1 MISKLLL
8 IKSRSILLFVFLCI
22 VQSIFIQAQS
32 VDGELN
38 LDTIKAGKFDTGKMW
53 TFENPPVEYFVGE
66 YNFNPEEEWFTNLRL
81 STLKFAD
88 YCSASFISEDGLIMT
103 NHHCARESVTEVTAE
118 DEDLYSNGFIAE
130 TLADERPVPG
140 LFVDQLILIE
150 DVTDEIFKTVE
161 NTETEKQRIEMEE
174 KIIIEIEEKYSE
186 QTGLVVLITPLYNG
200 ARYSL
205 YGYKRYEDV
214 RLVFVPEFQ
223 LGAFGGDYD
232 NFTYPRYNLDCAFF
246 RAYDEEGNP
255 VKIKNYLKWSKNGAV
270 DGEPVFV
277 IGNPGTTDRLKTITQ
292 LEYLRDNAYPA
303 TIEFLNSLIETYI
316 KMIEEEPEQKAELN
330 DHLLSLQNSLKA
342 YSGMLAG
349 LKDPVL
355 MQRKK
360 DFENNFRQIVLS
372 ETVLNNKYGDIWKKI
387 EQIYYETQIISEKY
401 EALNVNSFDTP
412 EYFFIADELLMIAE
426 ELKYPEDER
435 SEIYV
440 GEELDSTI
448 SSLIPQDFNFDYN
461 NELLKAVVDN
471 LYKSFGSDDELV
483 KNFTYGNE
491 GQKAVEYILSN
502 SSITTLDGIKSIVD
516 DGYEAIENSDDP
528 FIRFITEAR
537 NREDELSERL
547 TDLSDLEEVYN
558 QQLGK
563 ALFEVYGTSIPPDA
577 TFTLRISDGI
587 VQGFSYNGTTAPVI
601 TTFYGMY
608 DRYYS
613 FENEYPWS
621 LPERWLDLPSDFDLS
636 TPFNFISTNDFTGG
650 SSGSPIVNRNS
661 EIVGVSFDGNIQGL
675 PGSFIYRSEDNR
687 TVSVHSKG
695 MMEAIRLVYKF
706 ERLAD
711 ELETGRI
718 QE

>member
-161 NTETEKQRIEMEE
+161 NAETEKQRIEMEE

-491 GQKAVEYILSN
+491 GQEAVEYILSN

>member
-1 MISKLLL
+1 MFSKLLL

-161 NTETEKQRIEMEE
+161 NAETEKQRIEMEE

-186 QTGLVVLITPLYNG
+186 QTGLAVLITPLYNG

-547 TDLSDLEEVYN
+547 TDLSDSEEVYN

-636 TPFNFISTNDFTGG
+636 TPFNFISTNDLTGG